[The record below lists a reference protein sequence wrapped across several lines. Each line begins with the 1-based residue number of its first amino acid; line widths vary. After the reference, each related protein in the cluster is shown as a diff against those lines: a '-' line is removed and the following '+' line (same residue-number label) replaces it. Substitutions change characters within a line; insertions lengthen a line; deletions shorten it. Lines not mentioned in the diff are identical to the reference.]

1 MFELLNKALIA
12 QAVLMQIMAAMAY
25 VEYKLALNPG
35 KPSIA
40 LKYLIHVI
48 FQAFITFLALI
59 AATYTDPSWD
69 FELKSSW
76 PWIFGVAGVSVLTM
90 YVEKKLGKEVKHET
104 A

>member
-12 QAVLMQIMAAMAY
+12 QAVLIQIMAAMAY
-25 VEYKLALNPG
+25 VEYKLSINPN
-35 KPSIA
+35 KPNIA

-48 FQAFITFLALI
+48 VQAFITFLAMI

-69 FELKSSW
+69 FELRSSW
-76 PWIFGVAGVSVLTM
+76 PWIFGVSGIAVFTM
-90 YVEKKLGKEVKHET
+90 YAEKKVYKGGQHEV